1 MTPAIRSLVTHR
13 TYDRPSILPPR
24 FSRRTDIE
32 SHLHL
37 ASGLSCIKSFHF
49 IFFHCIGGSKHVWA
63 EFCHSICCEASTRH
77 LKSGAGIHPTSCLSA
92 NSFFPLDTTSQV
104 SCQHQGNVSHKRA
117 WGDRRFVKS
126 NDREAHDPSALHD
139 HKVRVTEQQ

>member
-1 MTPAIRSLVTHR
+1 MTPATRCLVTHR

-24 FSRRTDIE
+24 FSRRKEIE

-37 ASGLSCIKSFHF
+37 ASGLSCIKSFL
-49 IFFHCIGGSKHVWA
+49 FFPLHWRQQYVWA
-63 EFCHSICCEASTRH
+63 EFCPRFAVRHQLGISKAVPVYTQRPVCPPILSSLSIPH
-77 LKSGAGIHPTSCLSA
+77 L
-92 NSFFPLDTTSQV
+92 NFRV
-104 SCQHQGNVSHKRA
+104 SIRAMFHKQA

-139 HKVRVTEQQ
+139 HKVRVTEQP

>member
-1 MTPAIRSLVTHR
+1 MTPATRSLVTHR

-24 FSRRTDIE
+24 FSRRKEIE

-49 IFFHCIGGSKHVWA
+49 FFIALEAAICLGRILP
-63 EFCHSICCEASTRH
+63 SICCEASTRH

-92 NSFFPLDTTSQV
+92 NSFFPLDTTSQL